1 MLREIVRKGTD
12 SHLDP
17 ARLRREAEL
26 GGSPMIRLAVRI
38 LLEEA
43 LETQRLTS
51 KLFSHI
57 ESTAVIQSTHDLAK
71 IYNDSSSGLPKA

>member
-17 ARLRREAEL
+17 ARLCREAEL
-26 GGSPMIRLAVRI
+26 GGSLMIRLAVRI

-51 KLFSHI
+51 
-57 ESTAVIQSTHDLAK
+57 
-71 IYNDSSSGLPKA
+71 NSSATSNQLL

>member
-17 ARLRREAEL
+17 ARLCREAEL
-26 GGSPMIRLAVRI
+26 GGSPTMIRLAVRI
-38 LLEEA
+38 LLGEA

-51 KLFSHI
+51 
-57 ESTAVIQSTHDLAK
+57 
-71 IYNDSSSGLPKA
+71 NSSATSNQLL